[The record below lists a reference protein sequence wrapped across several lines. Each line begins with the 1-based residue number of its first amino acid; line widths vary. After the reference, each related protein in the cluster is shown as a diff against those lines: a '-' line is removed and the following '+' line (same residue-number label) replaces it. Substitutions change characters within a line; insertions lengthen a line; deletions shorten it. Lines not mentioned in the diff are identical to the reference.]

1 MIESISARTIT
12 LPRMTA
18 GEVPTR
24 PILGEETLFL
34 DSEGQLKTLSG
45 LTGGVE
51 DVVEGGGSS
60 AAHNLG
66 SIGASAS
73 ETLTLYLSN
82 GSRQYGYVASAV
94 NDLTID
100 TPVGTPAEMDE
111 VNLVLQWTDGITLAF
126 DAAIGIPS
134 DSAISLP
141 KTLTAWR
148 SYRIKLEFFGGWWN
162 LVSLVGGFV
171 ERLD

>member
-66 SIGASAS
+66 SIGSSAT
-73 ETLTLYLSN
+73 ETLTLDLAN
-82 GSRQYGYVASAV
+82 GSRQYGYVANVV
-94 NDLTID
+94 NDLTLAVP
-100 TPVGTPAEMDE
+100 TGTAAEMDE
-111 VNLVLQWTDGITLAF
+111 INFVIQWTDGITLAF
-126 DAAIGIPS
+126 HADIGIPT
-134 DSAISLP
+134 DSAITLP